1 MTAARLCICGCGAG
15 LTGRQLKYA
24 SESCKK
30 IGNRSAWIMKTYGI
44 TLEEWDAIWKE
55 QGEKCAICKRKPK
68 VKPDGSTETFH
79 LDHEHRDGPSG
90 PVRGIVCP
98 YDNTRI
104 IGRLKSHERAQ
115 ALADYL
121 RDPPATRALGRE
133 VIAPGRPRVRRRV
146 TRTSRHRRSR

>member
-1 MTAARLCICGCGAG
+1 MPKIERLCVCGCGVI

-24 SESCKK
+24 NDVCKK
-30 IGNRSAWIMKTYGI
+30 SGSRAAWVLKTYGI
-44 TLEEWDAIWKE
+44 TMQEWDKIWDE
-55 QGEKCAICKRKPK
+55 QGRVCAICKRAPRE
-68 VKPDGSTETFH
+68 GETFH
-79 LDHEHRDGPSG
+79 LDHEHRNGQSG

-133 VIAPGRPRVRRRV
+133 VIAPGRPKKTRRRT
-146 TRTSRHRRSR
+146 TRRRSK

>member
-1 MTAARLCICGCGAG
+1 MMKGDRLCICGCGIV
-15 LTGRQLKYA
+15 LTGRQLKFA
-24 SESCKK
+24 SEACKK
-30 IGNRSAWIMKTYGI
+30 IGNREAWIMKTYGI
-44 TLEEWDAIWKE
+44 TLKEWNLIWLE
-55 QGEKCAICKRKPK
+55 QGEKCAICGRKPR
-68 VKPDGSTETFH
+68 VGETFH
-79 LDHEHRDGPSG
+79 LDHEHSVGQSG

-133 VIAPGRPRVRRRV
+133 VIAPGRPRKK
-146 TRTSRHRRSR
+146 RTYRKRRSK

>member
-1 MTAARLCICGCGAG
+1 MDGDNLCIVCGGI
-15 LTGRQLKYA
+15 LTGRQKKYDRA
-24 SESCKK
+24 ECSKAAGRA
-30 IGNRSAWIMKTYGI
+30 IWIMKTYGI
-44 TLEEWDAIWKE
+44 TLAEWDAIWIE
-55 QGEKCAICKRKPK
+55 QGECCGICKRKPRANE
-68 VKPDGSTETFH
+68 VFH

-121 RDPPATRALGRE
+121 RSPPAPRALGRE
-133 VIAPGRPRVRRRV
+133 VIAPGRPRKKRQPRKRK
-146 TRTSRHRRSR
+146 R

>member
-1 MTAARLCICGCGAG
+1 MSVLDSKPLVCQGCEGI
-15 LTGRQLKYA
+15 LTGRR
-24 SESCKK
+24 KK
-30 IGNRSAWIMKTYGI
+30 WCSAECQKKGGREAWIKKTYGI
-44 TLEEWDAIWKE
+44 TMAEWNKIWLEQNE
-55 QGEKCAICKRKPK
+55 QCAICKRKPR
-68 VKPDGSTETFH
+68 VNETFH
-79 LDHEHRDGPSG
+79 LDHEHQNGPSG

-133 VIAPGRPRVRRRV
+133 VIAPGRPRKKRAPRKRKK
-146 TRTSRHRRSR
+146 